1 MYRFTLVLMIVPIV
15 AIASFAVQAESD
27 EGEAATEKSR
37 IPGWFRVD
45 TDSLG
50 THFLIGATHSVGGL
64 SLESNIFIDDALGE
78 FDLGV
83 SIPAVKGDGFSLTL
97 LPMLGLGFEYAV
109 DGKPSPDGPLAI
121 YPHLFVFMPAGNF
134 FLKSWTIGTLKS
146 VFDAEKNNEVYT
158 RNYVTYSLNKTLAIG
173 PQVEAVIVRNPG
185 TPIDVTVSGPDP
197 IRTEI
202 VGKGSDLVSF
212 VVGLRI
218 NIGYGENNTLG
229 ILVGYDTK
237 KTEEQTGLTG
247 RLSFTRR
254 W

>member
-1 MYRFTLVLMIVPIV
+1 MYRVTLAVMIVSIV
-15 AIASFAVQAESD
+15 AIASFSVWAESD
-27 EGEAATEKSR
+27 EGETAAEESR

-64 SLESNIFIDDALGE
+64 SLESNIFIDDTIGE

-83 SIPAVKGDGFSLTL
+83 SIPAVKGNSFSVTL
-97 LPMLGLGFEYAV
+97 LPMLGLGYDFAA
-109 DGKPSPDGPLAI
+109 PDGPLAI
-121 YPHLFVFMPAGNF
+121 YPHLFVFMPAGKL
-134 FLKSWTIGTLKS
+134 FLKSWTIGTLYS
-146 VFDAEKNNEVYT
+146 VFDEDRNNEVYT
-158 RNYVTYSLNKTLAIG
+158 RNYITYSLNKTLAVG
-173 PQVEAVIVRNPG
+173 PQVEVVIVG
-185 TPIDVTVSGPDP
+185 G
-197 IRTEI
+197 
-202 VGKGSDLVSF
+202 GFGLVSF
-212 VVGLRI
+212 VVGPRI

-237 KTEEQTGLTG
+237 KEEEQTGLTG

>member
-1 MYRFTLVLMIVPIV
+1 MYRFTPVLIVACIV
-15 AIASFAVQAESD
+15 AITSFLVQAESD
-27 EGEAATEKSR
+27 ESESAAEKSR

-64 SLESNIFIDDALGE
+64 SLESNIFIDDTIGE

-83 SIPAVKGDGFSLTL
+83 SIPAVKGDGFSVTL
-97 LPMLGLGFEYAV
+97 LPMLGLGYDYAA
-109 DGKPSPDGPLAI
+109 PDGPLAI
-121 YPHLFVFMPAGNF
+121 YPHLFVFMPAGKL
-134 FLKSWTIGTLKS
+134 FLKSWTIGTLYS
-146 VFDAEKNNEVYT
+146 VFDEDRNNEVYT
-158 RNYVTYSLNKTLAIG
+158 RNYITYSLNKTLAIG
-173 PQVEAVIVRNPG
+173 PQVEAVIVGNG
-185 TPIDVTVSGPDP
+185 
-197 IRTEI
+197 
-202 VGKGSDLVSF
+202 VGLVSL
-212 VVGLRI
+212 VVGPRI

-237 KTEEQTGLTG
+237 KEEDQTGLTG

>member
-1 MYRFTLVLMIVPIV
+1 MYRFTLVVTIVSIV
-15 AIASFAVQAESD
+15 AIASLSVQADSD
-27 EGEAATEKSR
+27 EGAAAEEEVR

-64 SLESNIFIDDALGE
+64 SLESNIFIDDTIGE

-83 SIPAVKGDGFSLTL
+83 SIPAVKGNGFSVTV
-97 LPMLGLGFEYAV
+97 LPMLGLGFDYA
-109 DGKPSPDGPLAI
+109 SPDGPLAI
-121 YPHLFVFMPAGNF
+121 YPHLFVFMPAGKL

-146 VFDAEKNNEVYT
+146 VFDEDKSNEVYT
-158 RNYVTYSLNKTLAIG
+158 RNYITYSLNKTIAIG
-173 PQVEAVIVRNPG
+173 PQIEAVLVGN
-185 TPIDVTVSGPDP
+185 DVG
-197 IRTEI
+197 
-202 VGKGSDLVSF
+202 LVSF
-212 VVGLRI
+212 VVGPRI

-237 KTEEQTGLTG
+237 KVDDQTGLTG

>member
-1 MYRFTLVLMIVPIV
+1 MYRFTLVLMIISIV
-15 AIASFAVQAESD
+15 AIASFSVQAESD
-27 EGEAATEKSR
+27 EGETAAEKSR

-64 SLESNIFIDDALGE
+64 SLESNIFIDDTIGE

-83 SIPAVKGDGFSLTL
+83 SIPAITGEGLNLIL
-97 LPMLGLGFEYAV
+97 LPMLGLGYDFAA
-109 DGKPSPDGPLAI
+109 PDGPLAI
-121 YPHLFVFMPAGNF
+121 YPHLFVFMPAGKL
-134 FLKSWTIGTLKS
+134 FLKSWTIGTLYS
-146 VFDAEKNNEVYT
+146 VFDEDKSNEVYT
-158 RNYVTYSLNKTLAIG
+158 RNYITYSLNKTLAIG
-173 PQVEAVIVRNPG
+173 PQVEAG
-185 TPIDVTVSGPDP
+185 F
-197 IRTEI
+197 
-202 VGKGSDLVSF
+202 VGGGVGLVSF
-212 VVGLRI
+212 VLGPRI

-237 KTEEQTGLTG
+237 KDEEQTGLTG

>member
-1 MYRFTLVLMIVPIV
+1 MYRFTLVLMIVFIV
-15 AIASFAVQAESD
+15 AIASFSVRAESD
-27 EGEAATEKSR
+27 ESAAAPEKAR

-64 SLESNIFIDDALGE
+64 SLESNIFIDDTIGE
-78 FDLGV
+78 FDLGI
-83 SIPAVKGDGFSLTL
+83 SIPAVKGDGFSVTL
-97 LPMLGLGFEYAV
+97 LPMLGLGYDFAA
-109 DGKPSPDGPLAI
+109 PDGPLAV

-146 VFDAEKNNEVYT
+146 VFDEDKNNEVYT
-158 RNYVTYSLNKTLAIG
+158 RNYITYSLNRTVAVG
-173 PQVEAVIVRNPG
+173 PQVEAVLVGN
-185 TPIDVTVSGPDP
+185 DVG
-197 IRTEI
+197 
-202 VGKGSDLVSF
+202 LVSF
-212 VVGLRI
+212 VVGPRI

-237 KTEEQTGLTG
+237 KEEEQTGLTG

>member
-1 MYRFTLVLMIVPIV
+1 MYRFTLVLMIVSIV
-15 AIASFAVQAESD
+15 AIAIFSVQAESD
-27 EGEAATEKSR
+27 EGEAATEASR

-50 THFLIGATHSVGGL
+50 THFLIGATHAVGGV
-64 SLESNIFIDDALGE
+64 SLESNIFIDDTIGE

-83 SIPAVKGDGFSLTL
+83 SISAVKGDDFSITL

-109 DGKPSPDGPLAI
+109 DNIPSPDGPLAI
-121 YPHLFVFMPAGNF
+121 YPHLFVFMPAGKL
-134 FLKSWTIGTLKS
+134 FLKSWTIGTLYS
-146 VFDAEKNNEVYT
+146 VFDEGKSNELYT
-158 RNYVTYSLNKTLAIG
+158 RNYITYSLNKTLAIG
-173 PQVEAVIVRNPG
+173 PQVEVVL
-185 TPIDVTVSGPDP
+185 
-197 IRTEI
+197 
-202 VGKGSDLVSF
+202 VGNSVGLVSF
-212 VVGLRI
+212 VVGPRI

-237 KTEEQTGLTG
+237 KEEEQTGLTG

>member
-1 MYRFTLVLMIVPIV
+1 MYKFPSILIIVGIV
-15 AIASFAVQAESD
+15 AIASFSVQAESD
-27 EGEAATEKSR
+27 ESEAAPEKSP

-64 SLESNIFIDDALGE
+64 SLESNIFIDDTIGE

-83 SIPAVKGDGFSLTL
+83 SIPAVKGEGLSLIL
-97 LPMLGLGFEYAV
+97 LPMIGLGYDFAA
-109 DGKPSPDGPLAI
+109 PDGPLAV
-121 YPHLFVFMPAGNF
+121 YPHLFVFMPAGNL
-134 FLKSWTIGTLKS
+134 FLKSWTIGTLYSLFDEDKS
-146 VFDAEKNNEVYT
+146 NEVYT
-158 RNYVTYSLNKTLAIG
+158 RNYFTYSLNKTLAVG
-173 PQVEAVIVRNPG
+173 PQVEAVIVG
-185 TPIDVTVSGPDP
+185 GG
-197 IRTEI
+197 
-202 VGKGSDLVSF
+202 VGLVSF
-212 VVGLRI
+212 VVGPRI

-237 KTEEQTGLTG
+237 KKEEQTGLTG